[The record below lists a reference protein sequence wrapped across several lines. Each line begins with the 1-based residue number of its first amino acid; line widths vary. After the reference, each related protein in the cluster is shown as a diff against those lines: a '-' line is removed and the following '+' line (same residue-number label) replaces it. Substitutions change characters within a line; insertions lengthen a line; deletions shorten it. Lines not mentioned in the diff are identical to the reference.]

1 MGTCQSLA
9 GSMKAVLALSVLSPA
24 LLATAQ
30 PQDLLAGLANFIG
43 NAGNAIL
50 GGASPR
56 SFPGSGNGN
65 DLRNRIQ
72 GLINNP
78 LIQKRLLCNENNPCD
93 GAAPSQV
100 ICTDGASIPFST
112 EVSNPCSASERPE
125 TIVCPN
131 GNRFNIRDTA
141 LQTAQRNGIP
151 TCGNDDPSYCE
162 CSGGEKFYPD
172 SSDTNP
178 QIPCGGNPL
187 AIERCICP
195 DGSQITKND
204 FISRIVPLVQ
214 QTLLG
219 EC

>member
-1 MGTCQSLA
+1 
-9 GSMKAVLALSVLSPA
+9 MKAVLALSVLSPA
-24 LLATAQ
+24 LLVAAQ
-30 PQDLLAGLANFIG
+30 PQDLLAGLANF
-43 NAGNAIL
+43 
-50 GGASPR
+50 
-56 SFPGSGNGN
+56 NGN

-112 EVSNPCSASERPE
+112 EVSNPCSASARPE

-162 CSGGEKFYPD
+162 CSGGEKFY
-172 SSDTNP
+172 
-178 QIPCGGNPL
+178 
-187 AIERCICP
+187 
-195 DGSQITKND
+195 
-204 FISRIVPLVQ
+204 
-214 QTLLG
+214 
-219 EC
+219 